1 MDQIQRI
8 QEMEACLDLSARAV
22 EELSRALDAYEAA
35 QKAYRKLY
43 DYYGSVRWM
52 KDYEDDEKGK
62 LPATLKRGVLSEDA
76 VYDLITEQH
85 ALQLRMMKILTKN
98 MEKGLV

>member
-22 EELSRALDAYEAA
+22 GELSRALDTYEEA

-43 DYYGSVRWM
+43 DYYGSARWM

-76 VYDLITEQH
+76 VYDLIMEH
-85 ALQLRMMKILTKN
+85 RYLQLRMMKILTKN